1 MTCSNI
7 YVYSYPR
14 YNGIISR
21 VKKRRIKRSGM
32 DNLKKE
38 RTKKKHRGRRKR
50 QDTET
55 VIYDLGKRTHILKYW
70 LLSLIRNGRLC
81 IFVLTNYFVFL
92 ELVIQRR
99 SASKSYDTCDSS
111 PCRDTYFDKGWSE
124 YKSGFG
130 SLSNDYWIGL
140 EQLYNLTNT
149 QGQTWGLE
157 VIKPKQEIW
166 YLYKNKKIFSLSA
179 HKIFSKKCI

>member
-1 MTCSNI
+1 M
-7 YVYSYPR
+7 
-14 YNGIISR
+14 
-21 VKKRRIKRSGM
+21 
-32 DNLKKE
+32 
-38 RTKKKHRGRRKR
+38 
-50 QDTET
+50 
-55 VIYDLGKRTHILKYW
+55 
-70 LLSLIRNGRLC
+70 
-81 IFVLTNYFVFL
+81 
-92 ELVIQRR
+92 IQRR

-157 VIKPKQEIW
+157 VTKYKQRSDICIRT
-166 YLYKNKKIFSLSA
+166 KICSLSTSE
-179 HKIFSKKCI
+179 HLSKNASNFILGNAD

>member
-1 MTCSNI
+1 MAEEKDKTLKLLYMTSVREPTFLNI
-7 YVYSYPR
+7 DYSVIK
-14 YNGIISR
+14 NG
-21 VKKRRIKRSGM
+21 V
-32 DNLKKE
+32 
-38 RTKKKHRGRRKR
+38 
-50 QDTET
+50 
-55 VIYDLGKRTHILKYW
+55 
-70 LLSLIRNGRLC
+70 LC

-130 SLSNDYWIGL
+130 SMSNDYWIGL

-157 VIKPKQEIW
+157 VTRPKKEI
-166 YLYKNKKIFSLSA
+166 
-179 HKIFSKKCI
+179 

>member
-1 MTCSNI
+1 M
-7 YVYSYPR
+7 
-14 YNGIISR
+14 
-21 VKKRRIKRSGM
+21 
-32 DNLKKE
+32 
-38 RTKKKHRGRRKR
+38 
-50 QDTET
+50 
-55 VIYDLGKRTHILKYW
+55 
-70 LLSLIRNGRLC
+70 
-81 IFVLTNYFVFL
+81 
-92 ELVIQRR
+92 IQRR

-157 VIKPKQEIW
+157 VTKHKNRSNLYQYPQK
-166 YLYKNKKIFSLSA
+166 YLLYQLVKMFQKNASNFLLGNVD
-179 HKIFSKKCI
+179 